1 MVKLVNIS
9 KIFLHSMIRV
19 YGAQPYLQTT
29 GSASVSAIFTTLNNI
44 YPQVPYN
51 TGIVRGH

>member
-44 YPQVPYN
+44 YPQIPYN